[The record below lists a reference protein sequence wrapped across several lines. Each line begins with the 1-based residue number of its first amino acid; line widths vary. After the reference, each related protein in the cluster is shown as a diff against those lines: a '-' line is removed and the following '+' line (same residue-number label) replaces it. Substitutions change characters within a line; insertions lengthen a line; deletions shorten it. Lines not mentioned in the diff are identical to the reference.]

1 MIAAELEDV
10 VGVAAAREFWSA
22 DSFIG
27 GVSQLIVLSGGFSH
41 HHPPPNIAT
50 LSQTESIAQHVRE
63 QELVRMHRHACKNAV
78 SSQLFLVLVPSLS

>member
-27 GVSQLIVLSGGFSH
+27 GVSQLIVLSG
-41 HHPPPNIAT
+41 
-50 LSQTESIAQHVRE
+50 ES
-63 QELVRMHRHACKNAV
+63 V
-78 SSQLFLVLVPSLS
+78 S